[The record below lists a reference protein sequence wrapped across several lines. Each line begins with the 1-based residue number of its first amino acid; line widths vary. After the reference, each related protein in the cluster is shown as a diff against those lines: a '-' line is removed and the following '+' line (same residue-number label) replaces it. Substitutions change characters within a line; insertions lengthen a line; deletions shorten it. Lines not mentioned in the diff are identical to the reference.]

1 MLETLANRQSS
12 AHGASCTSPCDRET
26 GNIVAS
32 RTDGVTSSRR
42 NPSPR
47 FANTD
52 SSTSSVGGGG
62 QCIRQGSGLRS
73 HRSAQSWTKD
83 ARGDSAAT
91 KRDAQSG
98 IRTRPCRSEIAI
110 FVQSKDTADVNGT
123 SSQATPSEA
132 WWRTRSI
139 VTRRSSGRRCGL
151 ERWRGNELNT
161 ELGARYSTRWLRSG
175 CPIRTA
181 PGDSATGTGRSAI
194 CSGPCNNA
202 LGGSDLIADP
212 LGRDLAFELCEGQ

>member
-1 MLETLANRQSS
+1 M
-12 AHGASCTSPCDRET
+12 
-26 GNIVAS
+26 
-32 RTDGVTSSRR
+32 
-42 NPSPR
+42 
-47 FANTD
+47 
-52 SSTSSVGGGG
+52 
-62 QCIRQGSGLRS
+62 
-73 HRSAQSWTKD
+73 
-83 ARGDSAAT
+83 
-91 KRDAQSG
+91 
-98 IRTRPCRSEIAI
+98 
-110 FVQSKDTADVNGT
+110 NGT

-202 LGGSDLIADP
+202 AQRCEREGWRHRESRQGSGARFSTPCLSSALGMPDSEMIGCRSTWELRRGQASYRP
-212 LGRDLAFELCEGQ
+212 LSELCEPRSRDDNEDSARLFSSSPSALLPRDDVLDVEARSRDSRAFSRFTDDVIPQYSQR